1 MLIRFLVFMA
11 IAFNLISC
19 IPDAIQLAYTVDLF
33 ERTMLSFRMLIHVML
48 AALVFSIYE

>member
-1 MLIRFLVFMA
+1 MLRFLMFTA

-33 ERTMLSFRMLIHVML
+33 ERAVLTFRMLIHVML
-48 AALVFSIYE
+48 AGLVFSLYE

>member
-1 MLIRFLVFMA
+1 MLRFLMFTA

-19 IPDAIQLAYTVDLF
+19 IPDAIQLTYTVDLF

-48 AALVFSIYE
+48 AGLVYSLYE